1 MKRLLFILALTLTL
15 VACNR
20 HSEHWATITEMET
33 IIEERPDSVLNVLQ
47 AIDTD
52 ELSSKEGRAKH
63 ALLYSMA
70 LDKNYI
76 DKIDFDVLQPAI
88 DYYEDNGSAT
98 DKLRTYYYQG
108 RIYQNMGNDALAMES
123 FVKAISEG
131 DQSDDILTIARTH
144 FAQSKIYYSLYEW
157 DNFIEANKKAASC
170 FQEAGV
176 SNSYTNCIIRIIN
189 GYTLKEDSENA
200 LQYID
205 EC

>member
-20 HSEHWATITEMET
+20 HSEHWAAITEMET

-52 ELSSKEGRAKH
+52 ELSSKEERAKH

-76 DKIDFDVLQPAI
+76 DKTDFDVLQPAI

-98 DKLRTYYYQG
+98 EKFQTYYLQG
-108 RIYQNMGNDALAMES
+108 RIYQNQGNDTQAM
-123 FVKAISEG
+123 
-131 DQSDDILTIARTH
+131 IAY
-144 FAQSKIYYSLYEW
+144 AQAKELLGGI
-157 DNFIEANKKAASC
+157 DNHYLSGQLHTGIFRLRSWSGC
-170 FQEAGV
+170 
-176 SNSYTNCIIRIIN
+176 
-189 GYTLKEDSENA
+189 
-200 LQYID
+200 
-205 EC
+205 